1 MDNKRVFD
9 KLQIIKELLKEI
21 ESGKKNANHLLS
33 AIHQIDDMQI
43 LIMTEKEN
51 EAK

>member
-1 MDNKRVFD
+1 MDNKTAFD
-9 KLQIIKELLKEI
+9 KLQTIKELLKEI
-21 ESGKKNANHLLS
+21 DSGKKSVNHLLS

-43 LIMTEKEN
+43 LIMTEKES